1 MNKSNLTPLLLT
13 VNAALLAM
21 LVLLQLTSGG
31 VQSAQ
36 AAPPTTGIPNAGEQ
50 RQLMLEELEAMRMD
64 VDAMRKSIAGGQ
76 LRVTVSNINDLK

>member
-21 LVLLQLTSGG
+21 LVLLQLNSGG

-36 AAPPTTGIPNAGEQ
+36 AAPPKGGIPNAGEQ
-50 RQLMLEELEAMRMD
+50 RQQMIEQLEAMQANL
-64 VDAMRKSIAGGQ
+64 DAMRKSIASGQ
-76 LRVTVSNINDLK
+76 LRVTVANINDLK